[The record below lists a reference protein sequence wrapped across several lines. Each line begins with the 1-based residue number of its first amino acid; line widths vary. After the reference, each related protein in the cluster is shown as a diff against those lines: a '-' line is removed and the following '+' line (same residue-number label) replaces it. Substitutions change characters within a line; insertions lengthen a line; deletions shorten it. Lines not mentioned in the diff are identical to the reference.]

1 MNLRSLQRVVRATA
15 AVFAFGAL
23 LASPALAQEGAVTGT
38 VTRVSNGQPLEG
50 AQVLVVGTNLGTIA
64 GADGSFRVTG
74 VPVGEQQVQVQLV
87 GYASETSTVQ
97 VRSGQSATV
106 DFQLSQSAVQLE
118 EIVVSGRATG
128 VAQRNLANA
137 ISTLNTDELV
147 QEVSAETVEE
157 AMQGKIAGASVKR
170 TSGAPGGGMAV
181 ELRGVTSI
189 VGRSQPLYVVDGVI
203 VSNNSLPSG
212 QWSLVNAASETGQ
225 EDNAPNRISDL
236 NPNDIASVEILKGP
250 SAAAIYGSK
259 ASNGVVVIET
269 KSGQFG
275 GGAGLWNVRQS
286 FSVPDMSNKIGLRK
300 FESEQAAVDAFGPT
314 ASEYWAPDKFFDHE
328 QELAGGNPLSYETS
342 VSVRGGTE
350 NTSFYL
356 SGLNKDEGGIVR
368 NTGYEKQSL
377 RLNLDQQIG
386 SLLQLS
392 VNTNYVRSDTRRGLT
407 NNDNRSISYW
417 MAMPGHP
424 SFIDLR
430 QKSDGTFPVNPF
442 TRSNVLQTSEFLD
455 KSELVNRFIGSAQL
469 RATPVSTEDQSLR
482 LTAEAGFDW
491 FDHTGKTFSP
501 PFLQYEQTLGEP
513 GTSIDADGRS
523 QFANLSLSGVYVR
536 ETGNVELTTS
546 VGGQYE
552 RRDVDRVQTIANNL
566 IAGLQ
571 NVDRG
576 TNLQL
581 FEDRLQVEDV
591 GFFVQE
597 EVLIDER
604 LMLTAGVR
612 GDQSSNN
619 VDTEKIFWYPKAS
632 ASYRFVDMPGFVQEV
647 KLRSAF
653 GQSGNQP
660 QYGQKFT
667 LLSGSN
673 YGGLQSLRIS
683 GSTSADDLQPER
695 QSEIEAGVDVTFEG
709 DRGQLSATVYQ
720 QNISN
725 LLVRRNLPES
735 TGLDV
740 LFFNGGEIR
749 HRGVETELS
758 VLPVQSSDIS
768 WNSRVTFSLNRGEVT
783 DLPVP
788 PFEPPAQFGGLGSF
802 LIEEGESPTTWVG
815 NDTTSDGSIE
825 TNQRLGRSRPS
836 FSVGFGNDVQL
847 GDFSVSALWDW
858 RQGFKVANLT
868 GWLFDLSKNRYDYA
882 DPCTM
887 ATCQEGETLGE
898 YRNRLYPSRVTGIW
912 LEDASFVK
920 LRELSLGWEIPSSI
934 TSAVWSQIGSASIR
948 LAGRNLLRFT
958 DYSGM
963 DPEVSNWG
971 NQSVSTG
978 QDVAPYP
985 PSRIFQLTLDLS
997 F

>member
-1 MNLRSLQRVVRATA
+1 MTVRPLQRVVRSAA
-15 AVFAFGAL
+15 AVFAIGAL
-23 LASPALAQEGAVTGT
+23 FASPVLAQEGAVTGT
-38 VTRVSNGQPLEG
+38 VTRASNGQPLDG

-64 GADGSFRVTG
+64 GADGSFRISG
-74 VPVGEQQVQVQLV
+74 VPTGDQDVRVQLV
-87 GYASETSTVQ
+87 GYSSQTMTVRVQ
-97 VRSGQSATV
+97 SGQAATV
-106 DFQLSQSAVQLE
+106 DFQLSQSAVELE

-137 ISTLNTDELV
+137 ISTLNTSELV
-147 QEVSAETVEE
+147 EEVSAQTVEE
-157 AMQGKIAGASVKR
+157 AMQGKVAGASVKR
-170 TSGAPGGGMAV
+170 TSGAPGGGMTL

-236 NPNDIASVEILKGP
+236 NPNDIASIEILKGP

-269 KSGQFG
+269 KSGEFG
-275 GGAGLWNVRQS
+275 GGAGIWNVRQS
-286 FSVPDMSNKIGLRK
+286 FSVPDMSNKIGLRR
-300 FESEQAAVDAFGPT
+300 FESEEAAVDAFGP
-314 ASEYWAPDKFFDHE
+314 AAADYWAQDKYYDHE
-328 QELAGGNPLSYETS
+328 QELAGENPISYETS
-342 VSVRGGTE
+342 ASVRGGTE
-350 NTSFYL
+350 STSFYL

-377 RLNLDQQIG
+377 RLNLDQRIG
-386 SLLQLS
+386 SLFELS
-392 VNTNYVRSDTRRGLT
+392 VNTNYVRSNTRRGLT

-430 QKSDGTFPVNPF
+430 QNADGTFPVNPF
-442 TRSNVLQTSEFLD
+442 TRSNVLQTSELLD
-455 KSELVNRFIGSAQL
+455 KAELVNRFIGSAQL
-469 RATPVSTEDQSLR
+469 RATPISREDESLR

-491 FDHTGKTFSP
+491 FDHSGKTYSP
-501 PFLQYEQTLGEP
+501 PSLQYEQTLGEP
-513 GTSIDADGRS
+513 GTSIDADGNS
-523 QFANLSLSGVYVR
+523 QFANLSLNGVYTKQ
-536 ETGNVELTTS
+536 TGNVELTTS

-552 RRDVDRVQTIANNL
+552 RREVDRIQTIANNL

-576 TNLQL
+576 TNIQL

-591 GFFVQE
+591 GFFAQE

-604 LMLTAGVR
+604 LMLTAGIR

-619 VDTEKIFWYPKAS
+619 VDTEKMFWYPKAS
-632 ASYRFVDMPGFVQEV
+632 VSYRFVELPGFVQEI

-673 YGGLQSLRIS
+673 FGGLQSLRLA
-683 GSTSADDLQPER
+683 GSTAAEDLQPER

-709 DRGQLSATVYQ
+709 NRGQFSATVYQ
-720 QNISN
+720 QNISD

-735 TGLDV
+735 TGMDV
-740 LFFNGGEIR
+740 LFFNGGEMR

-758 VLPVQSSDIS
+758 VLPVQSSDVT
-768 WNSRVTFSLNRGEVT
+768 WNSRVTFSLNRGEVL

-788 PFEPPAQFGGLGSF
+788 PFEPPSQFGGLGSF
-802 LIEEGESPTTWVG
+802 LIEEGESPTSWVG
-815 NDTTSDGSIE
+815 NDTLPDGSIA

-836 FSVGFGNDVQL
+836 FSVGFSNDVQL

-858 RQGFKVANLT
+858 RHGFKVANLT
-868 GWLFDLSKNRYDYA
+868 GWLFDLSKNRHDYA
-882 DPCTM
+882 DACNMP
-887 ATCQEGETLGE
+887 ACQEGETLGE
-898 YRNRLYPSRVTGIW
+898 MRNRLYPSRVTGIW

-920 LRELSLGWEIPSSI
+920 LREVSMGWEIPSSI
-934 TSAVWSQIGSASIR
+934 TDALWSEIGSARVR

-958 DYSGM
+958 EYSGM

-985 PSRIFQLTLDLS
+985 PSRVFQLSLDLS